1 MSSKPISVLIT
12 GANRGLGLEMVKQ
25 MVETQGPLTPVSVL
39 FACCRDPGGPRAE
52 GLQALAKKHPDIIKI
67 MCMDAADPKSIK
79 QAAQQVAS
87 VVGKSGLNI
96 IINNAAI
103 AIRSPFFES
112 TPEEMQNCFNINA
125 IGPMV
130 ITQEFISLLRAA
142 AKDSGTPGMSC
153 RKAAVINISTIA
165 SSNGLAN
172 ETYNKWR
179 VLPYRVSKAA
189 MNMMS
194 VCASVEL
201 QKDEILCMMLHPG
214 WVRTDLGGP
223 EGELDTHESV
233 EGMFRVMNSL
243 TEKHCGALLNWKGET
258 VPW

>member
-1 MSSKPISVLIT
+1 MVETQGPLSALVLIT

-52 GLQALAKKHPDIIKI
+52 VNLTFDLVLY
-67 MCMDAADPKSIK
+67 CLLNSLDAADPKSIK

-125 IGPMV
+125 IGPM
-130 ITQEFISLLRAA
+130 FISLLRAA